1 MAKRAARLPSGKYAW
16 KGRAVPFAKLPKAER
31 SRFRSA
37 WGRKG
42 AKTRKKE
49 RAGKWLKRRTVWT
62 DRQFEHAPKLHELYP
77 KYERDTKTILSTL
90 GPDAVLAARTLQK
103 AAHRSYVGNDREK
116 GGRALEIADQI
127 RDALGKE
134 LAQAMPQLWWYH

>member
-1 MAKRAARLPSGKYAW
+1 
-16 KGRAVPFAKLPKAER
+16 
-31 SRFRSA
+31 
-37 WGRKG
+37 
-42 AKTRKKE
+42 
-49 RAGKWLKRRTVWT
+49 
-62 DRQFEHAPKLHELYP
+62 
-77 KYERDTKTILSTL
+77 
-90 GPDAVLAARTLQK
+90 VLAARTLQE